1 MRDDRTMIEAPASV
15 TAVKTFWP
23 VAVAM
28 AYWGTLPPTVHTL
41 VFLAIVDYVSGTMVA
56 CSGGQL
62 NSAASFRGVAKKSM
76 MFLLT
81 GACGAIQPHFGIDAD
96 LAAGVAGFFCAT
108 ELISITENAGKLGVP
123 LPGVLVRFLARLR
136 DHMD

>member
-1 MRDDRTMIEAPASV
+1 MRDDRAMIEAPATV

-23 VAVAM
+23 VALAM
-28 AYWGTLPPTVHTL
+28 AYWGALPPTVHTL

-62 NSAASFRGVAKKSM
+62 NRGVAKKSM

-81 GACGAIQPHFGIDAD
+81 GACGAIQPHFGVDAD

>member
-41 VFLAIVDYVSGTMVA
+41 VFLAIVDYASGTMVA

-62 NSAASFRGVAKKSM
+62 TSAASFRGVAKKTM
-76 MFLLT
+76 MFLLV
-81 GACGAIQPHFGIDAD
+81 GACGAIQPHFAIEAD

-136 DHMD
+136 EQMD

>member
-1 MRDDRTMIEAPASV
+1 
-15 TAVKTFWP
+15 
-23 VAVAM
+23 M
-28 AYWGTLPPTVHTL
+28 AYWGALPPTVHTL
-41 VFLAIVDYVSGTMVA
+41 VLLAVVDYASGTMVA

-62 NSAASFRGVAKKSM
+62 NSAASFRGVAKKTM

-136 DHMD
+136 EQMD